1 MGNSKHKYG
10 GYLAERL
17 PNAQLLTVEGGGHM
31 MALEQPTLIAEAVSA
46 FIKEL

>member
-1 MGNSKHKYG
+1 
-10 GYLAERL
+10 
-17 PNAQLLTVEGGGHM
+17 VEGGGHM